1 MSDWS
6 SYAAQRVKRQR
17 ENNGLKNS
25 RASQDARLLAEYAPG
40 RWEELRRVFL
50 EMCSQFN
57 AEPEMREALA
67 YDNSNPQALKI
78 ENTHTKMTLRIT
90 FDPEHSEIK
99 IGGLSGPTATAA
111 PYKIALVPGQRE
123 TYFTDGSNSVA
134 AHEIARKALDS
145 LLGI

>member
-17 ENNGLKNS
+17 ENNNLK
-25 RASQDARLLAEYAPG
+25 DARMSHDERLLAEYAPG
-40 RWEELRRVFL
+40 RWEELRRIFL

-57 AEPEMREALA
+57 AEPEMRDTLA
-67 YDNSNPQALKI
+67 YDNSNPNALKI
-78 ENTHTKMTLRIT
+78 ENTQTKMVLRVT
-90 FDPEHSEIK
+90 FDPEHYEIK
-99 IGGLSGPTATAA
+99 IGGLGGPSATAA
-111 PYKIALVPGQRE
+111 YYKIAVVPGQRE
-123 TYFTDGSNSVA
+123 THFIEGSNSVA